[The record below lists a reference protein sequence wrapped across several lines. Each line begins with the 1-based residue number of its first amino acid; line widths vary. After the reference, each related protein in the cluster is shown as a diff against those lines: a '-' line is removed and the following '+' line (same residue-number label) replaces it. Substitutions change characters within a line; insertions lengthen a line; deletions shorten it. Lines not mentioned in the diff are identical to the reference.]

1 MAARQLTNFAAF
13 LPLLAFVFF
22 SFFSSPFSIFFSFV
36 FFFNSAVRRTFPG
49 LQFDPLAIGRC
60 ELDRVFTGFLFDR
73 VFFFFGFCFV
83 LSFRSRRKPLAEV
96 SGCGEPV
103 VKPNQRPSR
112 RWEIEAEEEEEE
124 EEEEEKEKKA
134 KKHGTNETKS
144 KKKGPIGIVYAA
156 HINNRWPAKN
166 TLLPPAKKTTTTTK
180 HRIE

>member
-22 SFFSSPFSIFFSFV
+22 SFFSSPFSIFFLL
-36 FFFNSAVRRTFPG
+36 FFFLILLSG
-49 LQFDPLAIGRC
+49 
-60 ELDRVFTGFLFDR
+60 ELFRVSSSIRWPSGVVSSIGFLLGFYSTE
-73 VFFFFGFCFV
+73 FFFFGFCFV

>member
-1 MAARQLTNFAAF
+1 M
-13 LPLLAFVFF
+13 
-22 SFFSSPFSIFFSFV
+22 
-36 FFFNSAVRRTFPG
+36 
-49 LQFDPLAIGRC
+49 
-60 ELDRVFTGFLFDR
+60 
-73 VFFFFGFCFV
+73 
-83 LSFRSRRKPLAEV
+83 SFRSRRKPLAEV

-112 RWEIEAEEEEEE
+112 RWEIEAEEEEE

-166 TLLPPAKKTTTTTK
+166 TLLPPAKKNNNNKTSNRVKKKTKKTTK
-180 HRIE
+180 TR

>member
-1 MAARQLTNFAAF
+1 M
-13 LPLLAFVFF
+13 
-22 SFFSSPFSIFFSFV
+22 
-36 FFFNSAVRRTFPG
+36 
-49 LQFDPLAIGRC
+49 
-60 ELDRVFTGFLFDR
+60 
-73 VFFFFGFCFV
+73 
-83 LSFRSRRKPLAEV
+83 SFRSRRKPLAEV

-166 TLLPPAKKTTTTTK
+166 TLLPPAKKNNNNKTSNRVKKKTKKTTK
-180 HRIE
+180 TR